1 MFHVIELHKNWENPN
16 ETAIFGKIITNEY
29 IFFEKLIDS
38 NLLFI
43 AVGRPNPD

>member
-1 MFHVIELHKNWENPN
+1 MGRQFSAKSLRMS
-16 ETAIFGKIITNEY
+16 

-43 AVGRPNPD
+43 AVGRPNPDQYFGKSTLKSK